1 MRISSTSRIWLEFRI
16 PFRVWPYTVT
26 VALAR
31 SSQGLFTRI
40 AFSRANTAARRVGD
54 ACLALARVCA
64 MKLSVGATSAP
75 VCRRRRDPSSKLPSA
90 SASSSYLKARIKF
103 CIIILLI
110 RLSRSAIDIVR
121 RIYIMASVKER
132 VCRYFRYFRSR
143 LSVILYND
151 EQA

>member
-75 VCRRRRDPSSKLPSA
+75 VCRRRRDPSSKLPST

-110 RLSRSAIDIVR
+110 SRSAIDIVR

-132 VCRYFRYFRSR
+132 VCRYFRYLRSR
-143 LSVILYND
+143 LSVIVYND